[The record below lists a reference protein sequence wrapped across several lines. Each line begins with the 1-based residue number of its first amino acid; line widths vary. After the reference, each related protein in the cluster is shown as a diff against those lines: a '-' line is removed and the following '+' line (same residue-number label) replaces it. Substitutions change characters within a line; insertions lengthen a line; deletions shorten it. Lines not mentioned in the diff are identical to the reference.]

1 MILDNVKN
9 KNIKSLKVDIILKQ
23 NAKIYIN

>member
-9 KNIKSLKVDIILKQ
+9 KNNKSLKVDIILKQ